1 MHSTIEEQQER
12 SKEIKLL
19 IAKWVKSHGTKS
31 KVGRNSDKYPMPA
44 KKKMID
50 ASVSRIIPA
59 LQGIFPYQVKQIID
73 PADQVTVRR

>member
-31 KVGRNSDKYPMPA
+31 KAGLNSDKYPKAA
-44 KKKMID
+44 KKKMFD
-50 ASVSRIIPA
+50 PSV
-59 LQGIFPYQVKQIID
+59 
-73 PADQVTVRR
+73 

>member
-1 MHSTIEEQQER
+1 MHSTMEEQQER

-31 KVGRNSDKYPMPA
+31 KGRRNSDKYPMSA

-50 ASVSRIIPA
+50 ASVSGIIPA
-59 LQGIFPYQVKQIID
+59 LKPASFP
-73 PADQVTVRR
+73 TG

>member
-31 KVGRNSDKYPMPA
+31 KANFNSDKYPKAA
-44 KKKMID
+44 KKKMFD
-50 ASVSRIIPA
+50 PSV
-59 LQGIFPYQVKQIID
+59 
-73 PADQVTVRR
+73 